1 MKTKKSI
8 WMEICNTLTPIC
20 SLVVAFTEFFDGR
33 FLSGIGWC
41 SAAFAWWF
49 LFKQDKIFDKITEM
63 YLNHL
68 DMFTQMSD
76 EYKAKLKEY
85 EEGEDKSSGN
95 ICVKNGNR
103 NCDVYRTVE
112 EAKAACRE
120 DRGYCSSP
128 IEERESTIRF
138 MLSDVK
144 ENSFNKIT
152 TTDDVENGKDVA
164 K

>member
-1 MKTKKSI
+1 M
-8 WMEICNTLTPIC
+8 TPFC
-20 SLVVAFTEFFDGR
+20 SLVVAFEEFFNGS
-33 FLSGIGWC
+33 FLSGIGWF
-41 SAAFAWWF
+41 SAAFAWWA
-49 LFKQDKIFDKITEM
+49 LFKEEKVFDELYEM
-63 YLNHL
+63 FLNRL
-68 DMFTQMSD
+68 DMFTQMSE

-85 EEGEDKSSGN
+85 EDGEEDKSSGN

-144 ENSFNKIT
+144 ENSFNK

>member
-1 MKTKKSI
+1 MRAVGVTSFKEYCDDT
-8 WMEICNTLTPIC
+8 
-20 SLVVAFTEFFDGR
+20 
-33 FLSGIGWC
+33 GIGWC
-41 SAAFAWWF
+41 SASFAWWA
-49 LFKQDKIFDKITEM
+49 LFKQDKVFDEITEM

-68 DMFTQMSD
+68 DMFTQMSE

-85 EEGEDKSSGN
+85 EEGEQDKSSGN

-112 EAKAACRE
+112 EAKAACKE

-152 TTDDVENGKDVA
+152 TTDDVENGKEDA

>member
-1 MKTKKSI
+1 MT
-8 WMEICNTLTPIC
+8 TFC
-20 SLVVAFTEFFDGR
+20 SLVVAFEEFFNGR
-33 FLSGIGWC
+33 FLSGIGWF
-41 SAAFAWWF
+41 SAAFAWWA
-49 LFKQDKIFDKITEM
+49 LFKEEKVFDELYEM
-63 YLNHL
+63 FLNRL
-68 DMFTQMSD
+68 DVDLQMT
-76 EYKAKLKEY
+76 KAYIGKLKEY
-85 EEGEDKSSGN
+85 EGDKSSGT

-144 ENSFNKIT
+144 DNSFNK
-152 TTDDVENGKDVA
+152 TTDDVENGKEM
-164 K
+164 

>member
-1 MKTKKSI
+1 MT
-8 WMEICNTLTPIC
+8 TFC
-20 SLVVAFTEFFDGR
+20 SLVVAFEEFFNGR
-33 FLSGIGWC
+33 FLSGIGWF
-41 SAAFAWWF
+41 SAAFAWWA
-49 LFKQDKIFDKITEM
+49 LFKEEKVFDELYEM
-63 YLNHL
+63 FLNRL
-68 DMFTQMSD
+68 DMFTQMSE

-85 EEGEDKSSGN
+85 EDGEEDKSSGN
-95 ICVKNGNR
+95 ICVQNGNR

-144 ENSFNKIT
+144 DNSFNKIT
-152 TTDDVENGKDVA
+152 TTDDVENGKEMRNE
-164 K
+164 

>member
-1 MKTKKSI
+1 MK
-8 WMEICNTLTPIC
+8 ICNTMTTFC
-20 SLVVAFTEFFDGR
+20 SLVVAFEEFFNGS
-33 FLSGIGWC
+33 FLSGIGWF
-41 SAAFAWWF
+41 SAAFAWWA
-49 LFKQDKIFDKITEM
+49 LFKEEKVFDELYEM
-63 YLNHL
+63 FLNRL
-68 DMFTQMSD
+68 DIDLQMT
-76 EYKAKLKEY
+76 KAYIGKLKEY
-85 EEGEDKSSGN
+85 EDGEEDKSSGN

-144 ENSFNKIT
+144 DNSFNK
-152 TTDDVENGKDVA
+152 TTDDVENGKEM
-164 K
+164 

>member
-1 MKTKKSI
+1 M
-8 WMEICNTLTPIC
+8 TPIC
-20 SLVVAFTEFFDGR
+20 SLVVAFEEFFNGS
-33 FLSGIGWC
+33 FLSGIGWF
-41 SAAFAWWF
+41 SAAFAWWA
-49 LFKQDKIFDKITEM
+49 LFKEEKVFDELYEM
-63 YLNHL
+63 FLNRL
-68 DMFTQMSD
+68 DIDLQMT
-76 EYKAKLKEY
+76 KAYIGKLKEY
-85 EEGEDKSSGN
+85 EDGEEDKSSGN

-144 ENSFNKIT
+144 ENSFNK
-152 TTDDVENGKDVA
+152 TTDDVENGKEM
-164 K
+164 

>member
-1 MKTKKSI
+1 M
-8 WMEICNTLTPIC
+8 TPIC
-20 SLVVAFTEFFDGR
+20 SLVVAFEEFFNGS
-33 FLSGIGWC
+33 FLSGIGWF
-41 SAAFAWWF
+41 SAAFAWWA
-49 LFKQDKIFDKITEM
+49 LFKEEKVFDELYEM
-63 YLNHL
+63 FLNRL
-68 DMFTQMSD
+68 DIDLQMT
-76 EYKAKLKEY
+76 KAYIGKLKEY
-85 EEGEDKSSGN
+85 EDGEEDKSSGN

-144 ENSFNKIT
+144 ENSFNK